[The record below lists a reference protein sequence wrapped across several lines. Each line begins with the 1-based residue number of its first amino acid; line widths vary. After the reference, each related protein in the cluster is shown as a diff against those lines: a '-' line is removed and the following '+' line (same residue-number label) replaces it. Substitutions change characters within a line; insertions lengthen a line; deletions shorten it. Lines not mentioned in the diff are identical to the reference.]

1 MKTEQRA
8 SDDDKQVNKVVI
20 NEENR
25 TGGHSFTSGVSP
37 KTNKHVG

>member
-8 SDDDKQVNKVVI
+8 SDDEKAANVVVI
-20 NEENR
+20 NEKNR

-37 KTNKHVG
+37 KNNKHAR